1 MIMNDNSWEFT
12 RSEGDLGMPFSI
24 YLKMMDITETSN
36 TGALAQHRL
45 NVTMMV
51 AMIWRINNTK
61 PSLKS
66 IFPSRT
72 LKHCPHCMPA
82 APWPGFIDQHSSI
95 MVSEMA
101 WSHVLSR
108 RQRLGL
114 EDERRRFTLH
124 LRAVWP
130 VWPPCDPC
138 DLSQELSWKIIVYIC
153 LYDNTIIYYQHN
165 HGLILLLSI
174 Y

>member
-24 YLKMMDITETSN
+24 YPKLMDITETSN

-101 WSHVLSR
+101 WSHLLSPSGAR
-108 RQRLGL
+108 GSAWRMSVAASLCTFEL
-114 EDERRRFTLH
+114 CE
-124 LRAVWP
+124 
-130 VWPPCDPC
+130 PCDPC
-138 DLSQELSWKIIVYIC
+138 DPCELSQELSWE
-153 LYDNTIIYYQHN
+153 L
-165 HGLILLLSI
+165 
-174 Y
+174 

>member
-1 MIMNDNSWEFT
+1 
-12 RSEGDLGMPFSI
+12 MPFSI

-82 APWPGFIDQHSSI
+82 APWPGFIDQHSST

-101 WSHVLSR
+101 
-108 RQRLGL
+108 
-114 EDERRRFTLH
+114 
-124 LRAVWP
+124 
-130 VWPPCDPC
+130 
-138 DLSQELSWKIIVYIC
+138 
-153 LYDNTIIYYQHN
+153 
-165 HGLILLLSI
+165 
-174 Y
+174 